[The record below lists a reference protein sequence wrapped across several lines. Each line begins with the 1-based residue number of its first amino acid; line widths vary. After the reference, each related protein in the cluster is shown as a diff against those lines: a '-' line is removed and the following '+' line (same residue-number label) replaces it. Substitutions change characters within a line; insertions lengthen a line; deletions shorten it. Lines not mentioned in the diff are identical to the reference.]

1 MINDRILR
9 KALQS
14 PPLSGK
20 VARRF
25 CIAAIAVP
33 TLIRAA
39 LHGLVTAGVF
49 LTYVPFVLLAALL
62 VTPRH
67 AAVVA
72 LASAIVADF
81 FFMQRYFALAAGPND
96 LFSIGV
102 FLITSALIIA
112 MVRTVRSF
120 IEDCLAPD
128 ASDELLSRIIFSE
141 KKGEAWAHWY
151 AERPSVKLGPHKEVA
166 EMMEDYVAQVRL
178 GERLTGKSETPDA

>member
-9 KALQS
+9 KALQAAPFS
-14 PPLSGK
+14 DK
-20 VARRF
+20 VALLF
-25 CIAAIAVP
+25 CIAAVAVP

-39 LHGLVTAGVF
+39 VHDLVTSGVF

-62 VTPRH
+62 VNPRH

-72 LASAIVADF
+72 LAAATVADF
-81 FFMQRYFALAAGPND
+81 FFMQPYFALAAGPND

-102 FLITSALIIA
+102 FLITSALII
-112 MVRTVRSF
+112 VIVQTVRNF

-128 ASDELLSRIIFSE
+128 ASDEMSRIIFSE

-151 AERPSVKLGPHKEVA
+151 AERPAVKLGPHKEVA
-166 EMMEDYVAQVRL
+166 EMMEDYIAQVRL
-178 GERLTGKSETPDA
+178 GERLTSKSEPPDA